1 MKDVP
6 DDIRGRLND
15 SELLMQ
21 LPLAFWASR
30 GKAGEY
36 RVVLWNDAAAK
47 MYGIAAADAIG
58 KRFTSLFV
66 ADEARAQA
74 EADADAVIS
83 SGRHPVN
90 TIAVDH
96 RPDDGRALILLT
108 NVFRLEVGGDRL
120 HAEISVDLTGSDEL
134 SRYLDD
140 DAMQLIFTSDQRTF
154 DFLLANQRRVQQHR
168 HLEQVSSMAHEVKS
182 ELAVILRSLQTPV
195 ASAEGR
201 SALLDACN
209 RARDYVETLL
219 IHARAAVTDGNDPDP
234 TARAVPFIPDEI
246 IGRVRM
252 RYSNTT
258 SRLEW
263 VPSPQNP
270 HTTMLGNERDF
281 ELALSNLLSNAV
293 RHGEN
298 GATIRIDSHLVPPR
312 ARSRGYLR
320 VVVSNRPRRRLGA
333 VARSLDDSLT
343 ESLNAQNRYG
353 LSVVRLLAA
362 AASGTFDVKVDGM
375 FVIATLDWPVSAVP
389 M

>member
-1 MKDVP
+1 MKDAP
-6 DDIRGRLND
+6 GDIRARLND
-15 SELLMQ
+15 SDLLMQ

-30 GKAGEY
+30 GAAGDY

-58 KRFTSLFV
+58 ERFTSLFV

-74 EADADAVIS
+74 EADADAVID

-134 SRYLDD
+134 SRYIDD
-140 DAMQLIFTSDQRTF
+140 DARQLIFTSDQRTF

-168 HLEQVSSMAHEVKS
+168 HLERVSSMAHEVKS
-182 ELAVILRSLQTPV
+182 ELAVILRSLQTV
-195 ASAEGR
+195 ASVEGR

-234 TARAVPFIPDEI
+234 TARAVPFVPDEI

-252 RYSNTT
+252 RYSNTS

-270 HTTMLGNERDF
+270 HAVVIGNERDF

-298 GATIRIDSHLVPPR
+298 GSTIRIDSHLVPPR

-343 ESLNAQNRYG
+343 ESLNAQKRYG
-353 LSVVRLLAA
+353 LSVVRLLASA
-362 AASGTFDVKVDGM
+362 AGGSFDVKVDGV
-375 FVIATLDWPVSAVP
+375 FVIATLDWPVSGVP
-389 M
+389 R